1 MKEEKQTPALV
12 MGSQLNTHNRR
23 NLSGNI
29 ARMSRM
35 LPSNGAFRCPAR
47 WPGPLFSIRNI
58 IILEGV
64 MSKESMPARPPGL
77 HLLLVRRVLAVLESH
92 QG

>member
-1 MKEEKQTPALV
+1 MRDRKQTPALV
-12 MGSQLNTHNRR
+12 MGSQLNTQSRR
-23 NLSGNI
+23 NLREII

-64 MSKESMPARPPGL
+64 MSKESMPARPLGL
-77 HLLLVRRVLAVLESH
+77 HLLLVRRVHTVLESD

>member
-12 MGSQLNTHNRR
+12 MGSQLNTHSRR
-23 NLSGNI
+23 NLKGNI

-47 WPGPLFSIRNI
+47 WPRPLFGI
-58 IILEGV
+58 IIL
-64 MSKESMPARPPGL
+64 SFQRARCQRKAC
-77 HLLLVRRVLAVLESH
+77 LLDPWDCTSCLFGGFSRC
-92 QG
+92 